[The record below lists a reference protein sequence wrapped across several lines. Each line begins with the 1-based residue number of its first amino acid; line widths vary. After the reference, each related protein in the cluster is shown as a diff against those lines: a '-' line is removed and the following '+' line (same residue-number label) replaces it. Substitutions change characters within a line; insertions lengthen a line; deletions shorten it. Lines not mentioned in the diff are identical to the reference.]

1 MSADPARD
9 NVPARTQTATVSRRC
24 WISVGSNVHRETSIR
39 GAVADLRRRFGA
51 LSISPVYETD
61 AIGFEGQPFYN
72 LVVGIDTR
80 LGVTAINQILRDIED
95 AHGRVRGP
103 NKFAPRTLD
112 LDLLTWGETSGIIDG
127 YELPRDETL
136 KYSFVLAPLAQ
147 AAPADR
153 HPVDGRTYA
162 ELWAQMAP
170 HAQPLTPVSL
180 DLRASP

>member
-1 MSADPARD
+1 MSADPARGSA
-9 NVPARTQTATVSRRC
+9 PARTQTGAGSRRC
-24 WISVGSNVHRETSIR
+24 WISVGSNVQREASIR
-39 GAVADLRRRFGA
+39 GAIADLRRYFGP
-51 LSISPVYETD
+51 LSISPVYETE
-61 AIGFEGQPFYN
+61 AIGFEGEPFYN

-80 LGVTAINQILRDIED
+80 LGVAEINRLLRDIED

-112 LDLLTWGETSGIIDG
+112 LDLLTWGEAAGTIDG
-127 YELPRDETL
+127 SELPRDEIL
-136 KYSFVLAPLAQ
+136 KYGFVLAPLAQ